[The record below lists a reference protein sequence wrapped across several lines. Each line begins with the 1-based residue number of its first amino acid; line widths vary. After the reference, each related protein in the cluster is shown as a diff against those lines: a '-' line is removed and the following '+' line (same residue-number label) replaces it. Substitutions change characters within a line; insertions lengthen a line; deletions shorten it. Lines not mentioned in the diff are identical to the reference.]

1 MNVYGHAGS
10 WMEVAAAYRYSE
22 TERVRGKLV
31 LRVHEA
37 SSADEA
43 RQLSQVAHSAV
54 TPTV

>member
-1 MNVYGHAGS
+1 
-10 WMEVAAAYRYSE
+10 MEVAAAYRYSE

-43 RQLSQVAHSAV
+43 RQLYQVAHSAV